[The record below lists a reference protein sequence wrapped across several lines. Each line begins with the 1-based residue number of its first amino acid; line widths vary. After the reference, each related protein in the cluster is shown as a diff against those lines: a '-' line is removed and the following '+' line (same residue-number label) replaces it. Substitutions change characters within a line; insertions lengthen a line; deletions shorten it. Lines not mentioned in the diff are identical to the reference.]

1 MAAVRL
7 APPATDTLRD
17 RAGAV
22 RPATGRRMPA
32 AGNASMHCRTGLWL
46 GLLLGLAGSAAAAD
60 TLRYVALVDGGK
72 QAGEQIVRTGEDG
85 VTRVEFVFKDNGRGP
100 ELKEEFSLND
110 DGTFRSYRVA
120 GASTFGAPVDESF
133 SVADGI
139 ARWKSTSD
147 EGRQPV
153 AAGAQYSPLGGT
165 PAAISASLAA
175 LAARPDGR
183 LPLIPSGTLSARE
196 IVQVQLR
203 RDAETRT
210 VQLLAITGVGFTP
223 TFVWATVEERPRL
236 FAYIHPGFLQLV
248 EAGWEAQAPAL
259 EARQKAAEADA
270 LVALQQRLA
279 HPLPGT
285 TVIRNARVF
294 DSEHAR
300 LGPSSDVRLA
310 GGRIVSVAAAGED
323 HGEADQVIDAAG
335 RVLMPG
341 LFDMHAHAD
350 RWGGGLQLAA
360 GVTTLRDMGNDNA
373 NLQQMIAQERAGT
386 LLMPRIVPAGFLEG
400 ESRQSARNGFVVS
413 DLAGAREA
421 IDWYAGNGYGQL
433 KIYNSFPKDILP
445 QTVAYAHD
453 KGLRVSGHVPVLL
466 RAQDAIDAGYD
477 EVNHINQLLLN
488 FLVKPDTDTRTLE
501 RFYLPAREVADLN
514 LDSEPV
520 QEFIAT
526 LARRQVVIDPTLA
539 TFEFLHQRNGE
550 ISPIFAGIEDH
561 VPPDVPRGRRAAEM
575 DIPDEATGAR
585 YRASYAKMVE
595 FVGRAYRAG
604 VPLVAGTDEVP
615 GFTLQ
620 HELALYVRAGLSPA
634 QALQVATWNGA
645 RYSGT
650 LDRLGSI
657 APGKQADLLLVDG
670 DPTRDIG
677 DIRRVATVI
686 KGETAYYPAEIL
698 TELGVRPFA
707 EPLRVRA
714 TGP

>member
-561 VPPDVPRGRRAAEM
+561 VPPDVQRGRRAAEM